1 MKAVYPGSFDPIT
14 NGHLDMLERAI
25 SLFDVTIAVAADS
38 PKSMLFSVEERIAM
52 VREAVASHFKP
63 AERKRLSVDR
73 FDGLLVTY
81 LKEKREHV
89 IIRGL
94 RAVSDYEYELQ
105 LAHMNRRL
113 LPEAETVFLVASP
126 QYSFLSSS
134 IVKEVIRLGGD
145 ISSMVPRSV
154 EERLKAKIEGR

>member
-14 NGHLDMLERAI
+14 NGHLDLLERAI
-25 SLFDVTIAVAADS
+25 LLFDVTIAVAADS
-38 PKSMLFSVEERIAM
+38 PKSILFSVEERIAM
-52 VREAVASHFKP
+52 VREAIGSHFNLS
-63 AERKRLSVDR
+63 ERKRLSVVR

-81 LKEKREHV
+81 LKQTGKPV
-89 IIRGL
+89 ILRGL

-113 LPEAETVFLVASP
+113 FPEVETVFLVASP

-134 IVKEVIRLGGD
+134 LVKEVIRLGGD
-145 ISSMVPRSV
+145 ISSMVPKPV
-154 EERLKAKIEGR
+154 ETRLKAKIVGR